1 MFVSSEHYLNVAK
14 LTTFPAV
21 YFALFLFICAFAL
34 VDRGLEFLRAFTK
47 ERRNN
52 RISDADLKTKVLAT
66 QEIGLVK
73 KLQTSYIR
81 KCLIRVLTQFNPII
95 VIYRYWLRILSRKGS
110 V

>member
-73 KLQTSYIR
+73 KLQTSYIH
-81 KCLIRVLTQFNPII
+81 TGYAFSQE
-95 VIYRYWLRILSRKGS
+95 KGQS
-110 V
+110 KLVTDGLLKDADNAV